1 MKCKLYDIT
10 NYNEMAELGSPK
22 RIERNVKDMYYK
34 TYRMIR
40 KAYNRN
46 KSLDLLVIGEDGF
59 AFAISSVIGRC
70 GILMVRDSGTT
81 LWMRE

>member
-10 NYNEMAELGSPK
+10 DVSEVIGFGAPK

-46 KSLDLLVIGEDGF
+46 KALDLLVIGEDGF

-70 GILMVRDSGTT
+70 GILIGTDAGNT
-81 LWMRE
+81 AWIR

>member
-10 NYNEMAELGSPK
+10 NVNEMAGLGAPK

-59 AFAISSVIGRC
+59 AFAISSTTSSR
-70 GILMVRDSGTT
+70 GILMVTDAGTL
-81 LWMRE
+81 LWMR

>member
-1 MKCKLYDIT
+1 MKCKLYYIT
-10 NYNEMAELGSPK
+10 NYNEMVELGVPK

-40 KAYNRN
+40 AAYNRN

-59 AFAISSVIGRC
+59 AFAISSVLGRC
-70 GILMVRDSGTT
+70 GILMGTDAGTT
-81 LWMRE
+81 LWIR